1 MKEFHVRTFLAILT
15 IRKAIILTNVIF
27 IDICR
32 NICFDLDF
40 IFIEFPYNIETN

>member
-15 IRKAIILTNVIF
+15 IRKAITLTNVIF

-40 IFIEFPYNIETN
+40 VFIEFPYNIEMN